1 MSPSVPAFGS
11 ALRKGLGRAMILLR
25 QEPDSPAL
33 QAELMRACKAN
44 LLYDGQFENYR
55 APYLHRLIQATGQE
69 QHFWEELS
77 RWLGEVGEDNDSTDT
92 AQAF

>member
-1 MSPSVPAFGS
+1 MSSSVAAFGS

-44 LLYDGQFENYR
+44 LLYDGQFEHYR
-55 APYLHRLIQATGQE
+55 APYLHRLIQVTGQE
-69 QHFWEELS
+69 QHFWAELS
-77 RWLGEVGEDNDSTDT
+77 RWLGEVGEDD
-92 AQAF
+92 